1 MQMNRRF
8 YYSLGIRN
16 FLRSFQFTF
25 QLDNKQTNNM
35 AAIPAVVA
43 VAVLRNNRVVRRQNI
58 NKEGCVEN
66 DFCSLRLRTPQI
78 HLLVTE
84 YGVYGVWWRQNEM
97 VDSSQLACEK
107 RISALYSP
115 RWLLPP
121 NRTSWRNR
129 ERREVDGISVSARR
143 GWILPVNRRW
153 VWRLVWKTQ
162 NLTM

>member
-43 VAVLRNNRVVRRQNI
+43 VAVLRNNRVARRQNI

-66 DFCSLRLRTPQI
+66 DFCSLRLTTPQI

-107 RISALYSP
+107 RIRVFLHYIARGGYYHQIGRAEGIANDAKSTAFQYLHDVAEFFRS
-115 RWLLPP
+115 
-121 NRTSWRNR
+121 TA
-129 ERREVDGISVSARR
+129 DGYGA
-143 GWILPVNRRW
+143 
-153 VWRLVWKTQ
+153 
-162 NLTM
+162 

>member
-84 YGVYGVWWRQNEM
+84 YGVYGV
-97 VDSSQLACEK
+97 
-107 RISALYSP
+107 
-115 RWLLPP
+115 
-121 NRTSWRNR
+121 
-129 ERREVDGISVSARR
+129 
-143 GWILPVNRRW
+143 
-153 VWRLVWKTQ
+153 
-162 NLTM
+162 